1 MNKDILLAWAAAILL
16 SLAFW
21 FSIYLI
27 ISEVVRHV

>member
-1 MNKDILLAWAAAILL
+1 MNKEILLAWTAAILL

-21 FSIYLI
+21 LSIYLV